1 MKNERL
7 LFYNCGIE
15 LYINKES
22 DKYVKYYMANIYNSI
37 NSICYIYRKNTNLY
51 LILLGSAVELCI
63 TLLSTMSLW
72 CGIMKIVQNTSLINK
87 LTNLLKP
94 ITRKLFPEIKENSVI
109 HGQISMNII
118 ANILGLGNAATPIG
132 IKAMKSMQ
140 EENKSKDTLTD
151 SMAMFIIINTAS
163 IQIIPTTV
171 IAIRNSLNS
180 NNSTIIILPVWI
192 ATISA
197 LIAGIIAAKIL
208 KKRF

>member
-1 MKNERL
+1 M
-7 LFYNCGIE
+7 
-15 LYINKES
+15 
-22 DKYVKYYMANIYNSI
+22 
-37 NSICYIYRKNTNLY
+37 
-51 LILLGSAVELCI
+51 ILLGSAVELCI